1 MTYEFEGRTEKEA
14 IELAASQLGL
24 QRDQFDVEI
33 LESQKNSLF
42 KKGYVKICVHT
53 IEDENTNKVNQSKKI
68 YANPLP
74 ESEFEEKLLDFINN
88 LITKMGYEIKTEVI
102 FREERKIGPCRAFC
116 TRTRGMDG
124 LFCLPSYFRKRHFHC
139 TRDDACKYWNR
150 DTCHDHW

>member
-74 ESEFEEKLLDFINN
+74 EREFEEKLLDFINN
-88 LITKMGYEIKTEVI
+88 LITKMGYEIKTENV
-102 FREERKIGPCRAFC
+102 
-116 TRTRGMDG
+116 
-124 LFCLPSYFRKRHFHC
+124 S
-139 TRDDACKYWNR
+139 
-150 DTCHDHW
+150 